1 MASTSRELSNNEKRL
16 HLMRHAH
23 ELHNSKEETNPQL
36 SPLGSQQVRDERKNL
51 SASGVLQ
58 SIELIVT
65 SPLTRTLQTSVG
77 VFLGSEEHGDNCNN
91 PIIIATELCR
101 VRMIESEYDIS
112 WEAEERE
119 TDEAVAARAVE
130 FIGWLLAR
138 KEKEIAVVSHGGF
151 LKQTLLAIGHKCDP
165 LVTCDNFTPQ
175 RMTESFHKFEERT
188 RITVNQPTLGEE
200 HASQSM
206 GQKRF
211 LSLGIHHRLGL
222 RAV

>member
-165 LVTCDNFTPQ
+165 LVTCDNFTP
-175 RMTESFHKFEERT
+175 
-188 RITVNQPTLGEE
+188 
-200 HASQSM
+200 
-206 GQKRF
+206 
-211 LSLGIHHRLGL
+211 
-222 RAV
+222 

>member
-1 MASTSRELSNNEKRL
+1 
-16 HLMRHAH
+16 MRHAH

-58 SIELIVT
+58 SIELVVT

-77 VFLGSEEHGDNCNN
+77 VFVGSEEHGDNCNN
-91 PIIIATELCR
+91 PLIIATELCR
-101 VRMIESEYDIS
+101 VRMRKDRRRESISRCKARFPQVIESEYDIS

-119 TDEAVAARAVE
+119 TDEAVAARGVE
-130 FIGWLLAR
+130 FIKWLLAR

-165 LVTCDNFTPQ
+165 LVACDNFTP
-175 RMTESFHKFEERT
+175 
-188 RITVNQPTLGEE
+188 
-200 HASQSM
+200 
-206 GQKRF
+206 
-211 LSLGIHHRLGL
+211 
-222 RAV
+222 

>member
-1 MASTSRELSNNEKRL
+1 MEN
-16 HLMRHAH
+16 MRHAH

-58 SIELIVT
+58 SIELVVT
-65 SPLTRTLQTSVG
+65 SPLTRYQSYDV
-77 VFLGSEEHGDNCNN
+77 
-91 PIIIATELCR
+91 
-101 VRMIESEYDIS
+101 IESEYDIS

-165 LVTCDNFTPQ
+165 LVTCDNFTP
-175 RMTESFHKFEERT
+175 FENCKIRSVIISAT
-188 RITVNQPTLGEE
+188 YCGRIP
-200 HASQSM
+200 
-206 GQKRF
+206 
-211 LSLGIHHRLGL
+211 
-222 RAV
+222 